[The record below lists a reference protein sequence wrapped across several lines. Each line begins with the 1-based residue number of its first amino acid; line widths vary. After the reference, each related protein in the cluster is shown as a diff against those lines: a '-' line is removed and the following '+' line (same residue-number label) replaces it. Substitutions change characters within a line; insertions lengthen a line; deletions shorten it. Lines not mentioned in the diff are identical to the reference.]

1 MKFIKF
7 LSQLF
12 ILGVIF
18 VLAAVILP
26 NKSDKTSILGQS
38 MEPSLEDKS
47 TVFFKRYSKFKR
59 GDIVIFSL
67 DKNNKVKKKY
77 IKRVVGLPND
87 VLAFDNFGNL
97 LSINGNNIPYFKI
110 SDSNIFENKKLTSKK
125 LKEHFFILYPY
136 LNKIDQVTF
145 SVYLA
150 DTSSLDLKDKEFQNY
165 TELVFDYPF
174 LKNHNYKITIPKDY
188 YFVLSDNRH
197 VGEDSRK
204 FGLIHKDNFS
214 GIAFK

>member
-1 MKFIKF
+1 MKF

-18 VLAAVILP
+18 VLATVILP

-67 DKNNKVKKKY
+67 DKNNKEKKKY

-87 VLAFDNFGNL
+87 VLVFDIFGNL
-97 LSINGNNIPYFKI
+97 LSVNGNNIPYFKI

-125 LKEHFFILYPY
+125 SKEHFFILYPY
-136 LNKIDQVTF
+136 LSKIDQITF

-150 DTSSLDLKDKEFQNY
+150 DTASFDLKDKEFQNFV
-165 TELVFDYPF
+165 ELIFDYPF

-188 YFVLSDNRH
+188 YFALSDNRH

-204 FGLIHKDNFS
+204 FGLVHKDNFY